1 MTNIQILIRHSGIS
15 ARQFWIGLAGKL
27 VVEALPL
34 LVFGALF
41 AWLLVPELV
50 SWMTIGVI
58 SLMVVAGQWWAGQ
71 SAKQTFLG
79 AYEITHG
86 LRSQLL
92 TDIRRQP
99 LAALKGKR
107 LGEKMKLLTADLKQF
122 EDIFSHLL
130 ADFISAW
137 VVPFAMLLV
146 ISFIHPV
153 LGAVTLGTFVLALGA
168 LALAERTFSQRAKHQ
183 HSMNTE
189 VSSRLLEYVDCLPM
203 LRGFAQS
210 ERLAEPL
217 CEKIEQ
223 QRAAGLG
230 LEWAGGM
237 GVLIATLITE
247 LALVLNLGL
256 ASMFLQSSQ
265 LTWPECL
272 VVIVASVICIR
283 PLTRMTVYAALL
295 RYILNAADRLLAL
308 AQLPQQTA
316 KGVAPIHHDIVID
329 NMHLS
334 IDEQR
339 ILSGVNVTI
348 PEGHRVAF
356 VGPSGAGKSS
366 LLDAIAAF
374 HIPSSGSVNIGG
386 RSIDEI
392 GTHHWYKLI
401 SYVTQDV
408 QLLGGSLR
416 DNLLLA
422 KPEASNEE
430 LQQAIE
436 AAGLAAFVAGLPEG
450 LDTHIGEN
458 GNQLSGGER
467 QRVSIARALLHDA
480 PILLLDEIT
489 SALDETTQNEVL
501 ESIARLSE
509 GKTVITVAH
518 RLETVQDADTIYYLE
533 NGEITDYGAHDTLM
547 AEKGGYQQLWQA
559 GQIA

>member
-295 RYILNAADRLLAL
+295 RYMLNAADRLLAL

-329 NMHLS
+329 NMYLS

>member
-1 MTNIQILIRHSGIS
+1 
-15 ARQFWIGLAGKL
+15 
-27 VVEALPL
+27 
-34 LVFGALF
+34 
-41 AWLLVPELV
+41 
-50 SWMTIGVI
+50 
-58 SLMVVAGQWWAGQ
+58 
-71 SAKQTFLG
+71 
-79 AYEITHG
+79 
-86 LRSQLL
+86 
-92 TDIRRQP
+92 
-99 LAALKGKR
+99 
-107 LGEKMKLLTADLKQF
+107 
-122 EDIFSHLL
+122 
-130 ADFISAW
+130 
-137 VVPFAMLLV
+137 
-146 ISFIHPV
+146 
-153 LGAVTLGTFVLALGA
+153 
-168 LALAERTFSQRAKHQ
+168 
-183 HSMNTE
+183 
-189 VSSRLLEYVDCLPM
+189 
-203 LRGFAQS
+203 
-210 ERLAEPL
+210 
-217 CEKIEQ
+217 
-223 QRAAGLG
+223 
-230 LEWAGGM
+230 M

-295 RYILNAADRLLAL
+295 RYMLNAADRLLAL

-489 SALDETTQNEVL
+489 SALDETTQSEVL

-518 RLETVQDADTIYYLE
+518 RLETVQDADTIYYLD

>member
-15 ARQFWIGLAGKL
+15 TRQFWIGLAGKL

-58 SLMVVAGQWWAGQ
+58 SLMVVAGQWWVGQ

-210 ERLAEPL
+210 KRLAEPL

-256 ASMFLQSSQ
+256 ASMFLLSSQ

-295 RYILNAADRLLAL
+295 RYMLNAADRLLAL

-374 HIPSSGSVNIGG
+374 HIPSSGTVNIGG

-518 RLETVQDADTIYYLE
+518 RLETVQDADTIYYLD

-559 GQIA
+559 GQVA

>member
-295 RYILNAADRLLAL
+295 RYMLNAADRLLAL
-308 AQLPQQTA
+308 AKLPQQTA

>member
-41 AWLLVPELV
+41 VWLLVPEWV
-50 SWMTIGVI
+50 SWVTIGVI
-58 SLMVVAGQWWAGQ
+58 SLMVVVGQWWVGQ

-153 LGAVTLGTFVLALGA
+153 LGAVTLGTFVLALGV

-223 QRAAGLG
+223 QRSAGLG

-247 LALVLNLGL
+247 LALVLNFGL

-295 RYILNAADRLLAL
+295 RYMLNAADRLLAL

>member
-1 MTNIQILIRHSGIS
+1 
-15 ARQFWIGLAGKL
+15 
-27 VVEALPL
+27 
-34 LVFGALF
+34 
-41 AWLLVPELV
+41 
-50 SWMTIGVI
+50 
-58 SLMVVAGQWWAGQ
+58 MVVAGQWWVGQ

-137 VVPFAMLLV
+137 VAPFAMLLV

-295 RYILNAADRLLAL
+295 RYMLNAADRLLAL

-374 HIPSSGSVNIGG
+374 HIPSSGTVNIGG

-518 RLETVQDADTIYYLE
+518 RLETVQDADTIYYLD